1 MNWRVVH
8 GPSAA
13 VANSMIR
20 PAAAG
25 SAPVQVNRMSMGEVI
40 VAAKEA
46 PVEATAEQAVSAA
59 PTAAQHSASARFTGV
74 ASVIAGRDRP
84 ARAGRSPAH
93 LVQNLMLLHVTEIGP
108 CPLAVR

>member
-25 SAPVQVNRMSMGEVI
+25 SAPVQVNRMSTGEVI

-74 ASVIAGRDRP
+74 ASGSQGGTARP
-84 ARAGRSPAH
+84 EP
-93 LVQNLMLLHVTEIGP
+93 GP
-108 CPLAVR
+108 GGHRLTWSRT